1 MDVTVLVGFF
11 NSGVGSFS
19 SIPSVKHQV
28 LITIC
33 ETTFDVM
40 ATTLL

>member
-1 MDVTVLVGFF
+1 MHVTVLVGFF
-11 NSGVGSFS
+11 NSGVGSS
-19 SIPSVKHQV
+19 VPSVKHQV